1 MVVKK
6 NFEIKYS
13 VYAFVPNLIDWVMR
27 ETGLEPVMS
36 METCHDG
43 VINKRVPVPD
53 IKPSVQ
59 KLNDLVRKED
69 SSDFKCADPN
79 GNGEFHFGNGEW
91 KTNGYP
97 KPYAHNQHCYYCV
110 SPTTPG
116 SFVEVTIH
124 ELQERTKM

>member
-1 MVVKK
+1 M
-6 NFEIKYS
+6 N
-13 VYAFVPNLIDWVMR
+13 

-53 IKPSVQ
+53 IIPSVQ
-59 KLNDLVRKED
+59 KVNDLVRKED